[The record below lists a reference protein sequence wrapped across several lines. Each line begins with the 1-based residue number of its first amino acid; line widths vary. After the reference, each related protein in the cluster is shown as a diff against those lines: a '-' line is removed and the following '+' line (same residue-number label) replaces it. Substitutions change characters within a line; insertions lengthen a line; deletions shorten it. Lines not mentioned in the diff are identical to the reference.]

1 MKLIRH
7 GEPGREAPGIVAAD
21 GSLRDLD
28 GRVEDFDWRSIADG
42 VIERVAGIDPA
53 GLPLLDPD
61 TRLGPPVGDV
71 GKVVCIGLNYSD
83 HAAEAGMPI
92 PDEPVVFM
100 KAPSAIS
107 GPCDPVLYPPGG
119 SKLDWEVELAFVI
132 GRTARRVSAERALD
146 HIAGYLLLNDVS
158 ERAFQLELGGQWTKG
173 KSYDS
178 FCPIG
183 PWLVTPDEIPE
194 PNALP
199 IWLDVNGRRR
209 QDGNTRT
216 MIFDIAYL
224 VAYLSRFMTLMPGDI
239 VSTGTPP
246 GVGLGVKP
254 EPEFLAIGDEMR
266 LGIEGLGEQCQRV
279 VADERDG

>member
-7 GEPGREAPGIVAAD
+7 GEAGREAPGIVAAD
-21 GSLRDLD
+21 GSLRDLG
-28 GRVEDFDWRSIADG
+28 GRVEDFDSNSIADG
-42 VIERVAGIDPA
+42 VIERVAAIDPA
-53 GLPLLDPD
+53 RLPLLDPG
-61 TRLGPPVGDV
+61 TRLGPPVDGV
-71 GKVVCIGLNYSD
+71 GKVVCVGLNYSD
-83 HAAEAGMPI
+83 HAEEAGMPI
-92 PDEPVVFM
+92 PEEPVVFM

-107 GPCDPVLYPPGG
+107 GPYDPVLYPPDG

-132 GRTARRVSAERALD
+132 GRTARRVSADRALD

-158 ERAFQLELGGQWTKG
+158 ERAFQLELGGQWVKG
-173 KSYDS
+173 KSCDS

-183 PWLVTPDEIPE
+183 PWLVTPDEIPD
-194 PNALP
+194 PNALA
-199 IWLDVNGRRR
+199 IWLDVNGKRR

-216 MIFDIAYL
+216 MIFDVAYL
-224 VAYLSRFMTLMPGDI
+224 VSYLSRFMTLLPGDI
-239 VSTGTPP
+239 VTTGTPP

-279 VADERDG
+279 VGDERDS